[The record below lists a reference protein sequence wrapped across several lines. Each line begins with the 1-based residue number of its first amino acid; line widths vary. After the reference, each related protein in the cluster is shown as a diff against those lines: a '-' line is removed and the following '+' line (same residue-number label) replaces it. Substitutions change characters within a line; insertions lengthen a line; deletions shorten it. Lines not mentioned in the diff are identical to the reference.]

1 MCINK
6 NMIKE
11 ENYQL
16 IVLIVLLI
24 LIFFSLVT
32 RVLSVS
38 NKKTDESKRTKRM
51 STTNTP
57 ILFVYIAFM
66 FLLVTALVLRS
77 KLVERTQLFELFV
90 SIIVL
95 VYTLLEVTTTFMFID
110 LVTEDYVYYMN
121 ILSYSASVILVSIF
135 ILRMPVKS
143 YMTHLSPS
151 SISSHSM

>member
-1 MCINK
+1 
-6 NMIKE
+6 
-11 ENYQL
+11 
-16 IVLIVLLI
+16 VLLI